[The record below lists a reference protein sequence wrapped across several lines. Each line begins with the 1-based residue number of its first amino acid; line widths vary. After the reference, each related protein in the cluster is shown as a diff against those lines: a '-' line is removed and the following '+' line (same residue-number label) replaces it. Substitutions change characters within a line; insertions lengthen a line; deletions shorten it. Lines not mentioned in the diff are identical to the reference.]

1 MSDFFIR
8 ALIGGIGVALVTGP
22 LGCFVVWRRMAFFGD
37 SLSHGA
43 LLGVAIG
50 FAAGID
56 VNAAILAVCIGFALI
71 LLALERQR
79 RLATDTLLGIL
90 AQGTLAL
97 GLVCAA
103 LIKGVRI
110 DVMGYLFGDVLAIS
124 VADLYWVYGGG
135 AAILVVLAAF
145 WRPLLAIAAHEELAR
160 AEGVPVR
167 AAKLAF
173 MLMVALMVAIA
184 MKIVGV
190 VLVTALLVI
199 PAATARRL
207 AGSPEIMAVLASL
220 VGAAAVAGGL
230 GASLAWDSPSGP
242 SIVVAA
248 LCLFILGSAA
258 AALHGAVRQRRGVA
272 LAAPAGGEGTG

>member
-1 MSDFFIR
+1 MSDFFVR
-8 ALIGGIGVALVTGP
+8 ALVGGIGVALVAGP

-37 SLSHGA
+37 SLAHGA

-56 VNAAILAVCIGFALI
+56 VNAAILAVCVGFAL
-71 LLALERQR
+71 LLLGLERQR

-90 AQGTLAL
+90 AHGTLAL
-97 GLVCAA
+97 GLVGAA
-103 LIKGVRI
+103 LIEGARI

-124 VADLYWVYGGG
+124 RNDLYWIYGGG
-135 AAILVVLAAF
+135 AGILCVLALF
-145 WRPLLAIAAHEELAR
+145 WRPLLAIAVHEELAR
-160 AEGVPVR
+160 AEGIPVR
-167 AAKLAF
+167 LAKLVF
-173 MLMVALMVAIA
+173 MLTIALTVAIA

-207 AGSPEIMAVLASL
+207 SGSPEIMAVLASAL
-220 VGAAAVAGGL
+220 GAAAVIGGL

-248 LCLFILGSAA
+248 LALFIVGLIVT
-258 AALHGAVRQRRGVA
+258 ALYAAVRRQPGAPTVA
-272 LAAPAGGEGTG
+272 SAGGDGPG